1 MPSPKRS
8 EVWVEAEGLGRFDR
22 FTSLAI
28 ANDMTMPSEA
38 GFEVG
43 DDGSWLELEDFVK
56 HGTQY
61 KVFVDRSLRLTGKVV
76 LNDIP
81 IDAQSGAVV
90 RFTVR
95 TKLADAMYASA
106 DPKTKVSGGATV
118 KDFLL
123 ALYSPLGYTEADFI
137 FDADVARNLLTGVS
151 RTSGKPAKTFEAL
164 TEEKAKVNPPET
176 IFAAADR
183 HLRRFGL
190 MHWDAAD
197 GRIVVGE
204 PNNEQLALYSFRL
217 MHPNGQSN
225 NVLTMQRLKD
235 WSDVA
240 SVIGVF
246 GPGSLG
252 NLSAVPAKSIVEDD
266 DLLAAGF
273 YRPIIVQASGITNNQ
288 QAYVQALREQSAR
301 MKGKDTWV
309 ITTDG
314 LAHWNG
320 STKISYGIDTIAD
333 VATTIAGGPTGAYLV
348 HRVEL
353 RRDAGGDLSNLF
365 MMKKGIWVIS

>member
-1 MPSPKRS
+1 M
-8 EVWVEAEGLGRFDR
+8 EATGLGRFDR

-28 ANDMTMPSEA
+28 ANDLTMPSEA

-43 DDGSWLELEDFVK
+43 DDGSWLELEDFVR
-56 HGTQY
+56 HGTEY
-61 KVFVDRSLRLTGKVV
+61 KVYVDRSLRLTGRVI

-106 DPKTKVSGGATV
+106 DPKTRVGKGATV
-118 KDFLL
+118 KDFLI
-123 ALYSPLGYTEADFI
+123 ALYAPLGYTEKDFV
-137 FDADVARNLLTGVS
+137 FDADVARNLLTGRS
-151 RTSGKPAKTFEAL
+151 TTTGKVAKTFEAL

-190 MHWDAAD
+190 MHWDAPN
-197 GRIVVGE
+197 GKIVVGE
-204 PNNEQLALYSFRL
+204 PNNEQLPLYNFRL
-217 MHPNGQSN
+217 LHPNGQRN
-225 NVLTMQRLKD
+225 NLLSAQRLKD

-246 GPGSLG
+246 GRGGSW
-252 NLSAVPAKSIVEDD
+252 NLSAIPVRSIVEDD
-266 DLLAAGF
+266 DLLTAGF
-273 YRPIIVQASGITNNQ
+273 YRPIIIQSDGLANNVQA
-288 QAYVQALREQSAR
+288 YKQALREQGAR
-301 MKGKDTWV
+301 IKQKDTWV
-309 ITTDG
+309 FMIDG
-314 LAHWNG
+314 FAYRDGN
-320 STKISYGIDTIAD
+320 TRIAYAIDTIAD
-333 VATTIAGGPTGAYLV
+333 VNTTAAGGPTGAYLI

-353 RRDAGGDLSNLF
+353 RRDAAGGDVANLF
-365 MMKKGIWVIS
+365 AVKKGIWVIA